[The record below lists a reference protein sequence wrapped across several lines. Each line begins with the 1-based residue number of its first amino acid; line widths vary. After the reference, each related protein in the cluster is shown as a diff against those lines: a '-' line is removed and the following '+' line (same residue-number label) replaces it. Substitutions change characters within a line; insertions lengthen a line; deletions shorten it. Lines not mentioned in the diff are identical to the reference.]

1 VTNSLHHECGL
12 LPVEGLDNNLCRCRR
27 VPVVATRKG
36 LLLTTATVADRC
48 VLTGYGVLDAT
59 TYFRLREAVI
69 KAAHNG
75 PRAVIID
82 VTRLTVAKTP
92 ALSLFIE
99 QSDISHWP
107 EVPMALVCASRKV
120 QKALR
125 GNAISRQMP
134 VYWSVEAAIA
144 ALPR

>member
-1 VTNSLHHECGL
+1 L
-12 LPVEGLDNNLCRCRR
+12 LF
-27 VPVVATRKG
+27 
-36 LLLTTATVADRC
+36 TTATVADSC

-59 TYFRLREAVI
+59 TYFRMRDAVI
-69 KAAHNG
+69 KALQNE

-82 VTRLTVAKTP
+82 VSRLTVATTP
-92 ALSLFIE
+92 TLSAFIE
-99 QSDISHWP
+99 QSNIAHWP
-107 EVPMALVCASRKV
+107 DVPMALVCSSIKG

-125 GNAISRQMP
+125 GNAISRQIP